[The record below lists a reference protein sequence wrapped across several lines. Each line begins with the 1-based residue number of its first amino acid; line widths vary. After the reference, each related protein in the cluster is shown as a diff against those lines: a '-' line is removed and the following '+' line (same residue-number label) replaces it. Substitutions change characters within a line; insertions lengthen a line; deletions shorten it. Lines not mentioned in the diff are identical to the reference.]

1 MTRKQKTYDYNCMCL
16 IACFLAGL
24 LVVAS
29 FALYSLVK
37 FANSAGPDV
46 KSAVSVQVVMDRPA
60 SRSQSSDVILLYDST
75 CPRCGNP
82 ASATDAEVV
91 CQNPSCDAYGVSLPI

>member
-1 MTRKQKTYDYNCMCL
+1 MTRKQKTYDYDYMCL

-37 FANSAGPDV
+37 FASSAGPDA
-46 KSAVSVQVVMDRPA
+46 KSTPSEQVVTDVPA
-60 SRSQSSDVILLYDST
+60 SRSQSSNVVLLYDST

-91 CQNPSCDAYGVSLPI
+91 CQNPNCDAYGVALPI